1 MAKSHPHKDRTD
13 LEPAGID
20 LLLHKDLPEPDTEAA
35 NTGREQ
41 PGTAVAVDIA
51 EAAGTAEQAA
61 GTAEQ
66 AAYTAVQRVP
76 DTVERPEHTAVQE
89 PEP

>member
-1 MAKSHPHKDRTD
+1 MAKSLPHKDRTD

-61 GTAEQ
+61 
-66 AAYTAVQRVP
+66 YTAVQRVP